1 MREMMGQLSEYYKN
15 KLLKGDIMFEYD
27 ELASNAV
34 KTLDKY
40 NLEGEILQC
49 RKIKYLD
56 PYDIREH
63 IEESTNDFELIDA
76 LEDLALDEF
85 MEYLTVRYGIRWEEV
100 ISYRMI

>member
-1 MREMMGQLSEYYKN
+1 
-15 KLLKGDIMFEYD
+15 MFEYD

-40 NLEGEILQC
+40 NLEDEILQC

-76 LEDLALDEF
+76 LEELSLDEF

-100 ISYRMI
+100 VSYRMI